1 MFKGQSLCTNVTILM
16 IDLAF
21 LHLQQILESVIL
33 GDTMHIKCTSVML
46 TKINKWWSC
55 ESCYVYFIDLVFIIS
70 VIMVQKY
77 NLMVLKKR
85 VNS

>member
-21 LHLQQILESVIL
+21 LYFQQILESVIL

-46 TKINKWWSC
+46 TKSINGG
-55 ESCYVYFIDLVFIIS
+55 LVSLVMSTLLIEFLL
-70 VIMVQKY
+70 Y
-77 NLMVLKKR
+77 L
-85 VNS
+85 